1 MSIDERLRTGLPV
14 ALEDVRPDV
23 EQHLSITLERIGRR
37 RRVRRGA
44 VAAGLV
50 AAAAVVVVVVV
61 GADDTPRSLNPVERP
76 EDPVLVLDSG
86 EGSPS
91 DPAPLDPGSYAI
103 PFIGAPDDAPWATIQ
118 VPDGWSHDRLHPV
131 NGLDLDPHLRRIELF
146 TAAFVAPDPCHG
158 VRKPIGPTVADLV
171 TALSDQVTV
180 RPGRPRPVTID
191 GYSGQLLQ
199 TRVPLDLD
207 TSACG
212 HNGSLVPLL
221 TPSGAASTVFPGWTY
236 RIWALDVDGHR
247 LVILAAHGPDTTTA
261 ELDELT
267 HMIETLTFTP
277 PR

>member
-1 MSIDERLRTGLPV
+1 MPARMRTRLTSLGLLAVLVTGCSPSSG
-14 ALEDVRPDV
+14 E
-23 EQHLSITLERIGRR
+23 
-37 RRVRRGA
+37 
-44 VAAGLV
+44 AGDTGNSPF
-50 AAAAVVVVVVV
+50 V
-61 GADDTPRSLNPVERP
+61 GPT

-131 NGLDLDPHLRRIELF
+131 IGLDLDPHLRRIELF
-146 TAAFVAPDPCHG
+146 TAGSVAPEPCQAAP
-158 VRKPIGPTVADLV
+158 RPIGPAVNDLI
-171 TALSDQVTV
+171 TALADQGTV

-247 LVILAAHGPDTTTA
+247 LVILAAHGPDTTCRARGADQDGRDPRLRRRTYFLNASRVMVLVTA
-261 ELDELT
+261 RASAL
-267 HMIETLTFTP
+267 P
-277 PR
+277 P